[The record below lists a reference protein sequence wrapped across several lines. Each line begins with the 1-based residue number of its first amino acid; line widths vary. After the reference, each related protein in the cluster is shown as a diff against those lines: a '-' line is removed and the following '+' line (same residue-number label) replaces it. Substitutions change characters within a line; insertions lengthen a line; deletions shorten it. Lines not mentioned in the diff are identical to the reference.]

1 MQPLASKHPAA
12 PWERFA
18 AYDAAITKLDNM
30 MDALKLGLDEGDKEE
45 WPTLAVLG
53 NTIEQS
59 EVCRK
64 HDILLQI
71 RPCLLAGLEF
81 VSFC

>member
-1 MQPLASKHPAA
+1 
-12 PWERFA
+12 
-18 AYDAAITKLDNM
+18 
-30 MDALKLGLDEGDKEE
+30 MDALKLGLDEGDKE
-45 WPTLAVLG
+45 WPSLAVLG

-71 RPCLLAGLEF
+71 NFADRTRFFSISGVDCIYQ
-81 VSFC
+81 